1 MYIAITRQQL
11 GDSYRGSSGD
21 FVNYLEK
28 ENEGKALEDQEL
40 FFNQTENNIDA
51 ERVIAEIDANTTKLS
66 KRDPKF
72 YSIMVSPSQGEL
84 KHIGDSPE
92 KLKQYTRE
100 LMKTYAASFYR
111 DKEVTVKEVLYFAK
125 LERERT
131 YSEKDKAVKENQAH
145 ASKILELQH
154 QIRAIKEGRE
164 QGDVA
169 RLQEKIQALEA
180 AAPHKQNGKRIV
192 PGMAKEGHQSHI
204 HIIVSRKDMTNSHSL
219 SPGSKFRTSETTLNG
234 EKVKQG
240 FDRDKFYR
248 AAEKTFDK
256 QFGYRRNFV
265 ETYHARN
272 LLDKDPKQ
280 FFTALLGLPANE
292 KQAAKQLL
300 FKAGIKVPTIPVN
313 KAQLAYK
320 AMMQLKKGIGKAL
333 ESGSIGM

>member
-1 MYIAITRQQL
+1 MYIAITRQHL
-11 GDSYRGSSGD
+11 GDNYHGSASD
-21 FVNYLEK
+21 FINYLEK
-28 ENEGKALEDQEL
+28 ENEGKALEEQEL
-40 FFNQTENNIDA
+40 FFNQTENDIDA
-51 ERVIAEIDANTTKLS
+51 QRVIAEIDANTSKLS

-72 YSIMVSPSQGEL
+72 YSIMVSPSQAEL
-84 KHIGDSPE
+84 KHIGNDPE
-92 KLKQYTRE
+92 KLKEYTRE
-100 LMKTYAASFYR
+100 IMKTYAASFYR
-111 DKEVTVKEVLYFAK
+111 DKEVTVKDVLYFAK
-125 LERERT
+125 LERERA
-131 YSEKDKAVKENQAH
+131 YSEKDKKVKENQAY

-164 QGDVA
+164 QGDMA
-169 RLQEKIQALEA
+169 KLQEKIKALEME
-180 AAPHKQNGKRIV
+180 APHKQHGKRIV

-204 HIIVSRKDMTNSHSL
+204 HIIVSRKDITNSHSL

-240 FDRDKFYR
+240 FDRDKFYKT
-248 AAEKTFDK
+248 AEKTFDK

-280 FFTALLGLPANE
+280 FFSALLGLPTNE

-300 FKAGIKVPTIPVN
+300 FKAGIKVPSIPTN
-313 KAQLAYK
+313 QAQLAYK

-333 ESGSIGM
+333 ESGSIGI

>member
-1 MYIAITRQQL
+1 MYIAITRQHL
-11 GDSYRGSSGD
+11 GDNYYGSASD
-21 FVNYLEK
+21 FVKYLEK
-28 ENEGKALEDQEL
+28 ENEGKAPEEQEL
-40 FFNQTENNIDA
+40 FFNQTENDIDA
-51 ERVIAEIDANTTKLS
+51 QRVIAEIDANTAKLS

-72 YSIMVSPSQGEL
+72 YSIMVSPSQVEL
-84 KHIGDSPE
+84 NHIGNDPE
-92 KLKQYTRE
+92 KLKEYTRE
-100 LMKTYAASFYR
+100 IMKTYAASFYR
-111 DKEVTVKEVLYFAK
+111 DKEVTVNEVLYFAK

-131 YSEKDKAVKENQAH
+131 YSEKDKKVKENQAY

-164 QGDVA
+164 QGDMDK
-169 RLQEKIQALEA
+169 LQEKIKALEMEV
-180 AAPHKQNGKRIV
+180 PHKQNGKRIV

-204 HIIVSRKDMTNSHSL
+204 HIIVSRKDVTNSHSL

-272 LLDKDPKQ
+272 LMDKDPKQ
-280 FFTALLGLPANE
+280 FFSALLGLPSNE

-300 FKAGIKVPTIPVN
+300 FKAGVKVPSIPTN
-313 KAQLAYK
+313 QAQLAYK
-320 AMMQLKKGIGKAL
+320 TLMQLKKGIGKAL
-333 ESGSIGM
+333 ESGSIGI

>member
-1 MYIAITRQQL
+1 MYIAITRQHL
-11 GDSYRGSSGD
+11 GDNYHGSSRD
-21 FVNYLEK
+21 LVNYLEK
-28 ENEGKALEDQEL
+28 ENEGKAPEDQEL
-40 FFNQTENNIDA
+40 FFNQTENNIDT
-51 ERVIAEIDANTTKLS
+51 ERVITEIDANTSKLS

-72 YSIMVSPSQGEL
+72 YSIMVSPSQAEL
-84 KHIGDSPE
+84 NHIGNDPE

-111 DKEVTVKEVLYFAK
+111 DKEVTVKDVLYFAK

-131 YSEKDKAVKENQAH
+131 YSEKDKKVKENQVY

-164 QGDVA
+164 QGNVA
-169 RLQEKIQALEA
+169 KFQERINALEIE
-180 AAPHKQNGKRIV
+180 APHKLNGKRIV

-204 HIIVSRKDMTNSHSL
+204 HIIVSRKDVTNSQSL
-219 SPGSKFRTSETTLNG
+219 SPGSKFRTSETVLNG

-248 AAEKTFDK
+248 ASEKTFDK
-256 QFGYRRNFV
+256 QFAYRRNFV

-272 LLDKDPKQ
+272 LMDKDPKQ
-280 FFTALLGLPANE
+280 FFAALLGLPANE
-292 KQAAKQLL
+292 KQAARQLL
-300 FKAGIKVPTIPVN
+300 FKAGVKVSSIPVN

-320 AMMQLKKGIGKAL
+320 AMMKLKKAIGKAM
-333 ESGSIGM
+333 ESGSIGI

>member
-1 MYIAITRQQL
+1 MYIAITRQHL
-11 GDSYRGSSGD
+11 GDNYHGSASD
-21 FVNYLEK
+21 FVKYLEK
-28 ENEGKALEDQEL
+28 ENEGKAPEDQEL
-40 FFNQTENNIDA
+40 FFNQIENDIDA
-51 ERVIAEIDANTTKLS
+51 QRVIAEIDANTAKLS

-72 YSIMVSPSQGEL
+72 YSIMVSPSQAEL
-84 KHIGDSPE
+84 KHIGNDPE

-111 DKEVTVKEVLYFAK
+111 DKEVTVNEVLYFAK

-131 YSEKDKAVKENQAH
+131 YSEKDKKVKENQAY

-164 QGDVA
+164 QGDMA
-169 RLQEKIQALEA
+169 KLQEKINALEME
-180 AAPHKQNGKRIV
+180 APHKQNGKRIV
-192 PGMAKEGHQSHI
+192 PGIAKEGHQSHI
-204 HIIVSRKDMTNSHSL
+204 HIIVSRKDVTNSHSL

-240 FDRDKFYR
+240 FDRDRFYR
-248 AAEKTFDK
+248 TAEKTFDK

-272 LLDKDPKQ
+272 LLDKNPKQ
-280 FFTALLGLPANE
+280 FFTALLGLPSNE
-292 KQAAKQLL
+292 KQAARQLL
-300 FKAGIKVPTIPVN
+300 FKAGIKVPSIPTN

-320 AMMQLKKGIGKAL
+320 AMMQLKKGIGKAM
-333 ESGSIGM
+333 ESGSIGI

>member
-1 MYIAITRQQL
+1 MYIAITRQHL
-11 GDSYRGSSGD
+11 GDNYHGSASD
-21 FVNYLEK
+21 FVKYLEK
-28 ENEGKALEDQEL
+28 ENEGKALEEQEL
-40 FFNQTENNIDA
+40 FFNQTEIDIDA
-51 ERVIAEIDANTTKLS
+51 QRVIAEIDANTTKLS
-66 KRDPKF
+66 KLDPKF
-72 YSIMVSPSQGEL
+72 YSIMVSPSQAEL
-84 KHIGDSPE
+84 KHIGNDPE

-111 DKEVTVKEVLYFAK
+111 GKEVTVNEVLYFAK

-131 YSEKDKAVKENQAH
+131 YTEKDKKVKENQAY

-164 QGDVA
+164 QGDMA
-169 RLQEKIQALEA
+169 KLQEKINALEVE
-180 AAPHKQNGKRIV
+180 APHKQNGKRIV
-192 PGMAKEGHQSHI
+192 QGMAKEGHQSHI
-204 HIIVSRKDMTNSHSL
+204 HIIVSRKDVTNSHSL

-248 AAEKTFDK
+248 ASEKTFDR

-272 LLDKDPKQ
+272 LLDKNPKQ
-280 FFTALLGLPANE
+280 FFTALLGLPTSE

-300 FKAGIKVPTIPVN
+300 FKAGIKVPSIPTN
-313 KAQLAYK
+313 KVQLAYK
-320 AMMQLKKGIGKAL
+320 AMMQLKKGIGKAM
-333 ESGSIGM
+333 ESGSIGI

>member
-11 GDSYRGSSGD
+11 GNNYRGSARD
-21 FVNYLEK
+21 FVGYLEK
-28 ENEGKALEDQEL
+28 ENEGRSSEDREL
-40 FFNQTENNIDA
+40 FFNQTENNIEAD
-51 ERVIAEIDANTTKLS
+51 RVIAEIDANTAKLS
-66 KRDPKF
+66 KKDPKF
-72 YSIMVSPSQGEL
+72 YSIMVSPSQSEL
-84 KHIGDSPE
+84 KHIGDDPE

-111 DKEVTVKEVLYFAK
+111 DKEITVKDLLYFAK
-125 LERERT
+125 LERSRT
-131 YSEKDKAVKENQAH
+131 YSEKDKAVKENQVY

-154 QIRAIKEGRE
+154 KVRAIDQGRE
-164 QGDVA
+164 QGDIGK
-169 RLQEKIQALEA
+169 LQEKIMTLERE
-180 AAPHKQNGKRIV
+180 APHRLNGKRIV

-204 HIIVSRKDMTNSHSL
+204 HIIVSRKDVTNSHSL

-248 AAEKTFDK
+248 AAEKAFDG

-272 LLDKDPKQ
+272 LLDKNPKL
-280 FFTALLGLPANE
+280 FFATLLGLPANE

-300 FKAGIKVPTIPVN
+300 FRAGVKVPSIPTN

-320 AMMQLKKGIGKAL
+320 AMMKLKKGIGKAI
-333 ESGSIGM
+333 ESGSIGI

>member
-1 MYIAITRQQL
+1 MYIAITRQHL
-11 GDSYRGSSGD
+11 GDHYKGSARD

-28 ENEGKALEDQEL
+28 ENQGKDQQNQEL

-51 ERVIAEIDANTTKLS
+51 DRVIAEIDANTSKLS

-84 KHIGDSPE
+84 KHIGNDPE
-92 KLKQYTRE
+92 QLKRYTRE
-100 LMKTYAASFYR
+100 LMKSYAESFYR
-111 DKEVTVKEVLYFAK
+111 DREVTVSDVLYFAK

-131 YSEKDKAVKENQAH
+131 YSEKDRQVKENQVY

-154 QIRAIKEGRE
+154 QIRAIKEGRG
-164 QGDVA
+164 QGDITK
-169 RLQEKIQALEA
+169 LQERIQALERE
-180 AAPHKQNGKRIV
+180 APHKQNGKRIV

-204 HIIVSRKDMTNSHSL
+204 HIIVSRKDVTNSHSL

-234 EKVKQG
+234 EQVKQG

-248 AAEKTFDK
+248 AAEKTFDQ

-272 LLDKDPKQ
+272 LLDKDPKR
-280 FFTALLGLPANE
+280 FFTALLGLPTNE
-292 KQAAKQLL
+292 RQVARQLL
-300 FKAGIKVPTIPVN
+300 FKAGINVPTIPVN

-320 AMMQLKKGIGKAL
+320 ALMQLKKGIGKAL
-333 ESGSIGM
+333 ESGTIGM